1 LAAGRILLAQGF
13 YPHEI
18 EQHTFRGLT
27 ALTPRALIFRVA
39 IGLSTP
45 LSRDE
50 ASRLADALGRALRGA
65 PDRDFDRKM
74 VIAHLYANLERLALQ
89 VEARMRRQGVP
100 VTPDTLALLMADEL
114 ARTRPRSTVVPWF
127 LDQPTVDFVIERVAR
142 EIASELYPTC

>member
-1 LAAGRILLAQGF
+1 MSAA
-13 YPHEI
+13 
-18 EQHTFRGLT
+18 T
-27 ALTPRALIFRVA
+27 AGVKEPA
-39 IGLSTP
+39 I
-45 LSRDE
+45 
-50 ASRLADALGRALRGA
+50 
-65 PDRDFDRKM
+65 DRDFDRKM
-74 VIAHLYANLERLALQ
+74 VIAHLYSNLERLALQ